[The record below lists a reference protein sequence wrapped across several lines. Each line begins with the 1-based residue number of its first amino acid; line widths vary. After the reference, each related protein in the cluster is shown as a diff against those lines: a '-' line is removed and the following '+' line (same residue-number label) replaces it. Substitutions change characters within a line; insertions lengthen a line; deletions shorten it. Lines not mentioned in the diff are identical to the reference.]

1 MYWLHFDHETP
12 CLLNPIKNKKLFIV
26 LFSQNKNEIYLQ
38 EQEFQQM
45 TSEIYCQQQKTKKRR
60 KYKRNEDNITEVEK
74 T

>member
-1 MYWLHFDHETP
+1 
-12 CLLNPIKNKKLFIV
+12 
-26 LFSQNKNEIYLQ
+26 
-38 EQEFQQM
+38 M